1 MIDEK
6 KLIEKLEGYKRS
18 WSIAEDFYEGIA
30 QGLRTA
36 IETAKH
42 EPKVGEWIPADEP
55 PKTDTYILLSFDN
68 FSIADIGRYEVDQDG
83 NGAYYP
89 GDDDK
94 SYSSYGLFVNAWQ
107 PLPHPYKEGKQ

>member
-6 KLIEKLEGYKRS
+6 KLIEEMDKLFVIINGKVSDCLAEG
-18 WSIAEDFYEGIA
+18 FY
-30 QGLRTA
+30 R
-36 IETAKH
+36 IEELIK
-42 EPKVGEWIPADEP
+42 EQPKVGEWIPADEP

-107 PLPHPYKEGKQ
+107 PLPEPYKEEVNQ